1 MKVII
6 CTISRADLKA
16 NNYNKAVVK
25 QSSGTAPQKRS
36 IALVAA
42 ILKKVAT
49 E

>member
-16 NNYNKAVVK
+16 NNYKAVVK